1 MKRTNKRT
9 NHKPVNRRTLR
20 LPDLDEARGAVLNSL
35 RSAESQRRYRHAI
48 HEFIAWYCSE
58 PRLSFNKTVVT
69 RYRIHLETS
78 LLAPG
83 TINGRLAAVRRL
95 AYEAADAGLLS
106 PELAASIRRVK
117 GLKLLGIRL
126 GNWLT
131 ANEARQLWQAPN
143 PESLKGKRDR
153 ALLATLL
160 GCGLRRRELADL
172 SFNHLQRRDE
182 HWAIVDLVGKGGHIR
197 TIPVPEWVKRLM
209 DEWSWAADVDSGR
222 VFRCV
227 CKAGKAWGSGITEKV
242 VWHVV
247 KQYAAR
253 LGLLKLAP
261 HDLRR
266 SCARL
271 CHSAGGELEQIQFL
285 LGHVSVQTT
294 ERHLGCKQRFQG
306 AVNDRIGIEPLAAD
320 AVSR

>member
-1 MKRTNKRT
+1 MRRRQKANRKKKATARTK
-9 NHKPVNRRTLR
+9 LR
-20 LPDLDEARGAVLNSL
+20 LPDLDHARAGVLNSL
-35 RSAESQRRYRHAI
+35 RSPESQRSYRHAI
-48 HEFIAWYCSE
+48 DEFISWYCSE

-69 RYRIHLETS
+69 RYRIHLES
-78 LLAPG
+78 RFLAPG

-117 GLKLLGIRL
+117 GPKTLGIRV

-131 ANEARQLWQAPN
+131 ANEAKSLWQAPS

-172 SFNHLQRRDE
+172 SFGHLQRRDE

-197 TIPVPEWVKRLM
+197 TIPVPEWVKRLIG
-209 DEWSWAADVDSGR
+209 EWSGAAGVESGR

-227 CKAGKAWGSGITEKV
+227 CKAGKAWGDGITRKRSSGTLSKSMQQS
-242 VWHVV
+242 W
-247 KQYAAR
+247 A
-253 LGLLKLAP
+253 LPSFAP
-261 HDLRR
+261 HDLSPLVRPAMSYCRR
-266 SCARL
+266 RAGTDPVLAWSCFGPDYGEIPRL
-271 CHSAGGELEQIQFL
+271 QTANPGSGER
-285 LGHVSVQTT
+285 SY
-294 ERHLGCKQRFQG
+294 RH
-306 AVNDRIGIEPLAAD
+306 
-320 AVSR
+320 